1 MGHRHS
7 PLQGRSLAPVRGTAV
22 IFGNALPLFVL
33 VLFGLRFLLKQL
45 GHHLEKL
52 AIPAAAA
59 GNVCSLDIYIYIVR
73 IYIYTV
79 YIYILSLYAYIST
92 PEIAASGWQ
101 GIWKL
106 FGTVLMFLF
115 RSTSPVLKREPLP
128 TEATS
133 RRLVGR
139 SSAQRSGPTGRP

>member
-59 GNVCSLDIYIYIVR
+59 GNACSLDIYIVR
-73 IYIYTV
+73 IYIHC
-79 YIYILSLYAYIST
+79 IYIFSLSLYAYIST

>member
-1 MGHRHS
+1 M
-7 PLQGRSLAPVRGTAV
+7 
-22 IFGNALPLFVL
+22 
-33 VLFGLRFLLKQL
+33 
-45 GHHLEKL
+45 
-52 AIPAAAA
+52 
-59 GNVCSLDIYIYIVR
+59 
-73 IYIYTV
+73 
-79 YIYILSLYAYIST
+79 YIYILYIYIFSPSLSLDAYIST

-139 SSAQRSGPTGRP
+139 SSAQKSGPTGRP